1 MNSLE
6 SDARAQKVRLDDY
19 NLWVQFTD
27 GRVLSVPL
35 AYFPRLRRASGEQRN
50 KFEMSGGGF
59 GLHWDELDE
68 DISVP
73 HLLLGRYDRVVV
85 QAGARGVGRIER

>member
-6 SDARAQKVRLDDY
+6 SDARAQKVWLDDY

>member
-6 SDARAQKVRLDDY
+6 RDARAQKVWLDDY

-73 HLLLGRYDRVVV
+73 HLLIGRYDRVAV
-85 QAGARGVGRIER
+85 